1 MTVLITGDL
10 SFIYD
15 QHALWNNEV
24 PKNLK
29 IIVVN
34 NQGGGI
40 FNIISGPK
48 TTPYSKEFFE
58 TSHEISLEK
67 IAATFKINYQK
78 ASNESQAVEYLN
90 NAFSSKD
97 VEIIELF
104 TGDIKNENVLNDY
117 FTNIK
122 KD

>member
-15 QHALWNNEV
+15 QHALWIKEV

-58 TSHEISLEK
+58 TRHEISLEK
-67 IAATFKINYQK
+67 IAATFRINYQK
-78 ASNESQAVEYLN
+78 ANNEIQATECLN
-90 NAFSSKD
+90 NIFKSKD

-104 TGDIKNENVLNDY
+104 TGNIENEEVLNDY
-117 FTNIK
+117 LEI
-122 KD
+122 

>member
-15 QHALWNNEV
+15 QHALWIKEV

-58 TSHEISLEK
+58 TRHEISLEK
-67 IAATFKINYQK
+67 IAATFQINYQK
-78 ASNESQAVEYLN
+78 ATNEIQAAKYLN
-90 NAFSSKD
+90 NIFVFHYKYY
-97 VEIIELF
+97 ILH
-104 TGDIKNENVLNDY
+104 KNFFQCINQAN
-117 FTNIK
+117 
-122 KD
+122 